1 MKTRKLTKSDLA
13 FMLIGK
19 AVAWTS
25 LWVAVEAFIWWALKQ
40 SIYF

>member
-1 MKTRKLTKSDLA
+1 MKTRKPKKTDIA
-13 FMLIGK
+13 YMLLGK

-25 LWVAVEAFIWWALKQ
+25 LWGLGVAFTTWALKQ